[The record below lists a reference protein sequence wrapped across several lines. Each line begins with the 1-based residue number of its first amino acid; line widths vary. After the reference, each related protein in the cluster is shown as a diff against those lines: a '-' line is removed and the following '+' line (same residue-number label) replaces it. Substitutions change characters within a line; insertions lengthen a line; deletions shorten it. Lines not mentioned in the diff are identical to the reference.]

1 MSRVIAL
8 CVVMSALSAGSAHAQ
23 SWELSALAGYGPAVD
38 LEQQSRDVD
47 SVSIGGGFM
56 FTIQGARF
64 LTPNWGV
71 EVSFTQQYSSYDVT
85 INDETGTLFSMDIA
99 QLHGDVVYEFGESG
113 NRLRPFVFGGAGA
126 SFISARDLPGETKL
140 SFGAGGGAKMFL
152 SPNVGVRAQIQY
164 RPIVL
169 GDDEEGDFC
178 DPFGFCQS
186 MLRRFE
192 FAAGIS
198 FRF

>member
-1 MSRVIAL
+1 
-8 CVVMSALSAGSAHAQ
+8 
-23 SWELSALAGYGPAVD
+23 
-38 LEQQSRDVD
+38 
-47 SVSIGGGFM
+47 
-56 FTIQGARF
+56 
-64 LTPNWGV
+64 
-71 EVSFTQQYSSYDVT
+71 
-85 INDETGTLFSMDIA
+85 
-99 QLHGDVVYEFGESG
+99 
-113 NRLRPFVFGGAGA
+113 
-126 SFISARDLPGETKL
+126 
-140 SFGAGGGAKMFL
+140 MFL